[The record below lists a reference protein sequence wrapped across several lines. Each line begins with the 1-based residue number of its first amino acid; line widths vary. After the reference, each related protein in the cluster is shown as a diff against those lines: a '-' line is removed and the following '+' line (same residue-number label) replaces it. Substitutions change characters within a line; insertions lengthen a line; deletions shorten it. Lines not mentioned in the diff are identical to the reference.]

1 MGKLTCIPNE
11 TRAKLDLWMP
21 PGVSVK
27 QVHYAIRALLDRKG
41 FSDLQVV
48 LESGCPAAR
57 TVECAG

>member
-1 MGKLTCIPNE
+1 
-11 TRAKLDLWMP
+11 
-21 PGVSVK
+21 
-27 QVHYAIRALLDRKG
+27 VHYAIRALLDRKG